1 MNTSARHLLRKL
13 WFAPECFNVSPS
25 TFQES
30 GYNMS
35 RYKGITHFSHGNMD
49 SLGILVCN
57 LGSPDAPTP
66 QALRRYL
73 AEFLWDPR
81 VIEVSRPL
89 WWMILHGII
98 LRTRPA
104 KSAEAYKSV
113 WTEAGPPLIDIS
125 QRQTTALQTMLET
138 LIPGPVTVAL
148 AMRYGKPSIAQGLA
162 QLQAAHCR
170 RVLVLPLYPQ
180 YSGATTASI
189 FDAVVDELKGW
200 RWLPELRFVN
210 HYHDDTGYI
219 NALAASVR
227 EKLQGMDDPDCILF
241 SFHGTP
247 KRYFD
252 NGDPYFCECQK
263 TARLTADALGLTDT
277 QWRVTFQSRFGREEW
292 LKPYTD
298 KTLEH
303 LPKEG
308 IKRVAV
314 VCPGFAADCLE
325 TLEEIEVENREYFMN
340 AGGEQ
345 FTYIPALNDRADH
358 IEGLAQLVLK
368 HVQGWPE
375 AQADWNASHMAH
387 ELEQRQH
394 RATAMGAKQ

>member
-1 MNTSARHLLRKL
+1 MNRYQGTAH
-13 WFAPECFNVSPS
+13 FN
-25 TFQES
+25 
-30 GYNMS
+30 
-35 RYKGITHFSHGNMD
+35 HGSMD

-89 WWMILHGII
+89 WWVILHGII

-104 KSAEAYKSV
+104 KSAEAYKAV
-113 WTEAGPPLIDIS
+113 WTDAGSPLIAIS
-125 QRQTTALQTMLET
+125 RRQVAALQTTLEAQ
-138 LIPGPVTVAL
+138 IPGPVTVAL
-148 AMRYGKPSIAQGLA
+148 AMRYGEPSIAHGLA
-162 QLQAAHCR
+162 QLRQANCR

-189 FDAVVDELKGW
+189 FDAVVDELKCW

-210 HYHDDTGYI
+210 HYHDDSGYV

-227 EKLQGMDDPDCILF
+227 EKLQDMDEPDFVLF

-252 NGDPYFCECQK
+252 NGDPYFCECHK
-263 TARLTADALGLTDT
+263 TARLTAEALGLPDK
-277 QWRVTFQSRFGREEW
+277 QWRLTFQSRFGREEW

-298 KTLEH
+298 KTLEK
-303 LPKEG
+303 LPKQG
-308 IKRVAV
+308 IRRVAV

-325 TLEEIEVENREYFMN
+325 TLEEIEVENRDIFLN

-345 FTYIPALNDRADH
+345 FSYIPALNDREDH
-358 IEGLAQLVLK
+358 IEALAQLVLK

-375 AQADWNASHMAH
+375 VAADWNASQMAH
-387 ELEQRQH
+387 ELEQRQR
-394 RATAMGAKQ
+394 RAAAMGAGQ